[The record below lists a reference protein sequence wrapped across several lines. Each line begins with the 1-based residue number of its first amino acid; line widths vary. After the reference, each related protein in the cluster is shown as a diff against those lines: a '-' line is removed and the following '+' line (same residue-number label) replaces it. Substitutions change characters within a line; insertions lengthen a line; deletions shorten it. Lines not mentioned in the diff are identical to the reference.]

1 MGRYQTTVAS
11 SATSLF
17 EIEGETG
24 PNLIAGLSFKHDY
37 PHIPKVL
44 DTMYNGLAIRIH
56 QAYNYGRDFY
66 TYGLPNGY
74 EEVLGDV
81 PVSTIEALI
90 SAEVGYP
97 VTVQTIQVEEPDDVY
112 MAEYHAWKYWGWK
125 YVDEY
130 LTTPPVAPIK
140 GYNVKIEETA
150 FNPYGNLNITFNIGK
165 NISGDD
171 VLIDYLLDKSELD
184 PEPDQSK
191 IYYHVRFL
199 PTGAT
204 TPNYE
209 YWIYEVGS
217 GTYPDIDDITLND
230 LGSPFLPVIPLRQD
244 NQNLGPE
251 VEDGDYVL
259 DVNGSRIRP
268 DTDLYRTSVKL
279 CDKLDTDFDRLCLDI
294 SNNPDIRDI
303 DHAYLIFGID
313 IRSEHKI
320 GQSYL
325 YDFFEDLAVKAP
337 GAQSIIIQDAKYKVR
352 LSYTSNTRT
361 VIVGELGKPIELTYA
376 GETLTIRRDLN
387 NGTYGQIVITDLLHT
402 NYVYGSHA
410 VKTSL
415 SDSEDPDNYNF
426 IVPLNYDL
434 FRSFKGLLNRQGLL
448 KESFKIVFNS
458 FERRKLKWYERGIFK
473 ALLLVIAIVITV
485 WSAGTAY
492 AGIAAAYQA
501 GGIAAAISA
510 ASTMI
515 LTALA
520 VGTAVKWLASQLPP
534 ELGIVVAVVL
544 TALAIG
550 GYTGTINFEFV
561 DAEGFLS
568 LTNAV
573 LEGTQEGLAND
584 MAELMDEINSFMS
597 EAEAAQEE
605 LDNLWSELD
614 VSADWFTETIM
625 EQTQLIKIESP
636 EEFYTRTIHAGNIGT
651 ATLSQIEN
659 YVDKSLELPEL
670 REI

>member
-1 MGRYQTTVAS
+1 MGKYQTTVAS
-11 SATSLF
+11 TATTLF
-17 EIEGETG
+17 EIEGEAG
-24 PNLIAGLSFKHDY
+24 PNLIAGLAFKHDY

-44 DTMYNGLAIRIH
+44 DTMYNGLALRIH

-74 EEVLGDV
+74 EEVLGDA
-81 PVSTIEALI
+81 PVSTVESII
-90 SAEVGYP
+90 STEVGYP
-97 VTVQTIQVEEPDDVY
+97 VTVQTIQVEEPDDVFF
-112 MAEYHAWKYWGWK
+112 AEYHAWNYWGWR
-125 YVDEY
+125 YGDEY
-130 LTTPPVAPIK
+130 LTNPPIAPIK
-140 GYNVKIEETA
+140 GYNVKIAETT
-150 FNPYGNLNITFNIGK
+150 FNPYGNLVITFNIGK
-165 NISGDD
+165 DISGDD
-171 VLIDYLLDKSELD
+171 VFTDYLLDKSELD
-184 PEPDQSK
+184 PVPDQSK
-191 IYYHVRFL
+191 IYYQVRFL

-204 TPNYE
+204 TINYE
-209 YWIYEVGS
+209 YWIYEVGI
-217 GTYPDIDDITLND
+217 GTNPNLDDITLID

-244 NQNLGPE
+244 NKNLGPE
-251 VEDGDYVL
+251 VEDGEYVL

-313 IRSEHKI
+313 IRTEHRV
-320 GQSYL
+320 GQDYL

-352 LSYTSNTRT
+352 LSYTNNTRT
-361 VIVGELGKPIELTYA
+361 IILGELGKPRELIYS
-376 GETLTIRRDLN
+376 GNTLTIRKDLR
-387 NGTYGQIVITDLLHT
+387 NGTYGEIVITDLLHT

-415 SDSEDPDNYNF
+415 SDSADPDNYNF

-434 FRSFKGLLNRQGLL
+434 FRAYKGLLNRQSLL
-448 KESFKIVFNS
+448 KESFKLVFNS
-458 FERRKLKWYERGIFK
+458 FERRKLKWYERSFFK
-473 ALLLVIAIVITV
+473 VLILVIAIAITV
-485 WSAGTAY
+485 WSAGAAY
-492 AGIAAAYQA
+492 ANIVAAYEL
-501 GGIAAAISA
+501 GISAAISA
-510 ASTMI
+510 AVKMV
-515 LTALA
+515 A
-520 VGTAVKWLASQLPP
+520 VSLLIGTSVKWLSSQLPP
-534 ELGIVVAVVL
+534 EVGIVIAVVL

-584 MAELMDEINSFMS
+584 MAELMNEINSFMA

-605 LDNLWSELD
+605 LDDLWSELD

-670 REI
+670 KEI